1 MKKSTSRLLSALLAL
16 CMVLALMPTAAL
28 AEPRVEGLGVASR
41 TIEEIRAF
49 IAEHPAT
56 LSDPITY
63 KTEPSLSE
71 PYSPGVLSDETET
84 SALNMLNQVRFIAG
98 LHADVTLDENYSYLV
113 SAASLLNCLNNQMS
127 HYPSRPDVLAGAAY
141 DKLYSDGGTGA
152 RRGNLAYGYRNLN
165 DTIIRGWCADD
176 GQFEVGHR
184 RWILNPTMGKTGF
197 GAAGIHSTMYAH
209 DTSGKGGEYNVAWPA
224 QMMPVEYF
232 SSEYPWS
239 LSVGTSVNAND
250 VSVKMVRRSDNK
262 TWNFKKV
269 DSEDVI
275 LFDDIFYVNNG
286 GYGTPGNISFQ
297 TLFNPEV
304 RNGAIYDITVTIG
317 SREIRYSV
325 SFFSL
330 ESDTVDTMYPVT
342 GGSIFFDSKT
352 GTVTGCDSSV
362 TEAVIPSKIG
372 GVPVTGIG
380 NGAFWG
386 CDSLTSV
393 TIPASVTSI
402 GRQAFYS
409 LYSLTD
415 IYYGGSESQWKLIKI
430 DNTWNGNDSLLNATV
445 HYNSPIPDT
454 PDTPDTPDEPDI
466 PDEPDTPDTPDTPSI
481 PKTGTAHADTIKVE
495 IDGKEVTFQAYALW
509 DEDGF
514 PTNYVKVRDL
524 ADAMNGT
531 KGQFEVFWDP
541 ADGLV
546 KLFSKQRYTPNGS
559 EGWTPFSGDRDYTL
573 PSDPTYVDGTVS
585 NLVAF
590 VLTEDD
596 GGQFTYYQLRDLG
609 RALGFNVG
617 YDEGR
622 RVIFIEPGKPYSDL
636 D

>member
-1 MKKSTSRLLSALLAL
+1 MKKITSRLLSALLAL
-16 CMVLALMPTAAL
+16 CMVLALLPFAAL
-28 AEPRVEGLGVASR
+28 AAEPKVEGLGVASR

-56 LSDPITY
+56 LDDPLTY

-71 PYSPGVLSDETET
+71 PYSPGVLSDETAT
-84 SALNMLNQVRFIAG
+84 SALNMINQVRYIAG
-98 LHADVTLDENYSYLV
+98 LRADVTLDENYSYLA
-113 SAASLLNCLNNQMS
+113 SAASLLNCLNSQMS

-286 GYGTPGNISFQ
+286 GYGAPGNISFQ
-297 TLFNPEV
+297 TLFDPEV

-325 SFFSL
+325 NFFSL

-352 GTVTGCDSSV
+352 GTVTGCDSGV
-362 TEAVIPSKIG
+362 TEAVIPSEIG
-372 GVPVTGIG
+372 GIPVTGIG
-380 NGAFWG
+380 RRAFDCYG
-386 CDSLTSV
+386 LTSV
-393 TIPASVTSI
+393 TIPDTVTTI
-402 GRQAFYS
+402 GEGAFY
-409 LYSLTD
+409 YCENLTD
-415 IYYGGSESQWKLIKI
+415 VYYGGSESQWKQI
-430 DNTWNGNDSLLNATV
+430 DIASTSLWGGTENGNAPLLSAKI
-445 HYNSPIPDT
+445 HYNSPMPGTPDT
-454 PDTPDTPDEPDI
+454 PDTPDTPTFTDVPVGAYYAE
-466 PDEPDTPDTPDTPSI
+466 
-481 PKTGTAHADTIKVE
+481 AVNWAVE
-495 IDGKEVTFQAYALW
+495 KEITDGIGGNEFGSTNIVSRAQAVTFLW
-509 DEDGF
+509 RAAGRPEPKSLTSRF
-514 PTNYVKVRDL
+514 
-524 ADAMNGT
+524 ADVT
-531 KGQFEVFWDP
+531 DP
-541 ADGLV
+541 N
-546 KLFSKQRYTPNGS
+546 Q
-559 EGWTPFSGDRDYTL
+559 W
-573 PSDPTYVDGTVS
+573 
-585 NLVAF
+585 
-590 VLTEDD
+590 
-596 GGQFTYYQLRDLG
+596 YY
-609 RALGFNVG
+609 F
-617 YDEGR
+617 
-622 RVIFIEPGKPYSDL
+622 
-636 D
+636 